1 MDPTLSAA
9 DVVHPPYDIRLLRCP
24 LGPLLLL
31 LLLLLYPPPPLLT
44 PFVAVVPPLAAAA
57 VVRPRHAADAVPI
70 PAADV
75 ARYDYPTV
83 SGW

>member
-1 MDPTLSAA
+1 MPTRAVATAA
-9 DVVHPPYDIRLLRCP
+9 TVVAV
-24 LGPLLLL
+24 
-31 LLLLLYPPPPLLT
+31 PPPPLLT